1 MIVYIVQME
10 KSKTADCHSVDY
22 RDVDEPHRYVAGV
35 FTNYK
40 QAHKAGETEVKWRH
54 GRYNYHIHDCVLAR
68 KDFAEKAFC
77 KTLEYDMEIQK
88 YLDEMKV
95 IKLKEAQELKNE
107 FEKNLDGE
115 KIIFKFFDYCITFNY
130 LTYLELLSP

>member
-54 GRYNYHIHDCVLAR
+54 GKYNYHIHDCVLDHIN
-68 KDFAEKAFC
+68 KSKI
-77 KTLEYDMEIQK
+77 KYEICEENA
-88 YLDEMKV
+88 YG
-95 IKLKEAQELKNE
+95 ELAPAY
-107 FEKNLDGE
+107 
-115 KIIFKFFDYCITFNY
+115 KIIDVRNKLNK
-130 LTYLELLSP
+130 